1 MGATTVNTWKS
12 LPAKS
17 LPPILATAILATAG
31 LALGALSAP
40 ARATTIDYSL
50 NDYVGS
56 GRPSLPAPYGTV
68 ALTSSGSNVDV
79 TLTLAS
85 GVGLVHTGAGY
96 SLTWDLTGDPAITV
110 SGQPSGFSLVTNV
123 SASGS
128 GSWDYGLKCSVSTCG
143 HGGSSPYTTPLSF
156 TIDNVT
162 LADFTTNGNGHYF
175 SSDVCIGVT
184 SSDTCGGGITGVITG
199 GPATVTPP
207 PSPSSAPEPASSAGL
222 MVLALGLLGATRF
235 LGHARR

>member
-1 MGATTVNTWKS
+1 MNTWKS
-12 LPAKS
+12 LP
-17 LPPILATAILATAG
+17 AILATAG
-31 LALGALSAP
+31 LALGALPAS

-50 NDYVGS
+50 NDYVGTGTPSFS
-56 GRPSLPAPYGTV
+56 GPYGTV

-85 GVGLVHTGAGY
+85 GVGLVTTGAGL
-96 SLTWDLTGDPAITV
+96 SLTWDLTGDPTITV
-110 SGQPSGFSLVTNV
+110 ANLPPGFSLADNDTSVHTG
-123 SASGS
+123 SAGYWNYALS
-128 GSWDYGLKCSVSTCG
+128 CSTSTCG
-143 HGGSSPYTTPLSF
+143 TGGNDPYTTPVSF

-162 LADFTTNGNGHYF
+162 LADFTANSDGHYF
-175 SSDVCIGVT
+175 SSDVCVGV
-184 SSDTCGGGITGVITG
+184 SGGTCSGGITGVITG

-207 PSPSSAPEPASSAGL
+207 PSPSSVPEPASSASL

>member
-1 MGATTVNTWKS
+1 MNTWKS
-12 LPAKS
+12 LP
-17 LPPILATAILATAG
+17 AILATAG
-31 LALGALSAP
+31 LALGALPAS

-56 GRPSLPAPYGTV
+56 GTPSPLSSYGTV

-85 GVGLVHTGAGY
+85 GVGLVTTGAGY
-96 SLTWDLTGDPAITV
+96 PLTWDLTGDPTIMVTNL
-110 SGQPSGFSLVTNV
+110 PSGFSLNTTSPV
-123 SASGS
+123 SASAS
-128 GSWDYGLKCSVSTCG
+128 GSWDYSLLCTTSTCG
-143 HGGSSPYTTPLSF
+143 HGGQSPYTTPVSF

-162 LADFTTNGNGHYF
+162 LADFTMNSDNHYF
-175 SSDVCIGVT
+175 SSDVCVGVSGGT
-184 SSDTCGGGITGVITG
+184 CSSGITGVITG

-207 PSPSSAPEPASSAGL
+207 PSPSSVPEPASSAGL
-222 MVLALGLLGATRF
+222 VVLALGLLGATRF

>member
-1 MGATTVNTWKS
+1 MNTWKS
-12 LPAKS
+12 LP
-17 LPPILATAILATAG
+17 AILATAG
-31 LALGALSAP
+31 LALGALPAP

-50 NDYVGS
+50 NDYVGTGTPSFS
-56 GRPSLPAPYGTV
+56 GPYGTV

-85 GVGLVHTGAGY
+85 GVGLVTTGAGL
-96 SLTWDLTGDPAITV
+96 SLTWDLTGDPTITV
-110 SGQPSGFSLVTNV
+110 SGQPSGFSFVTNV

-128 GSWDYGLKCSVSTCG
+128 GSWNYALSCSTSTCG
-143 HGGSSPYTTPLSF
+143 TGGNDPYTTPVSF

-162 LADFTTNGNGHYF
+162 LADFTTNSDNHYF
-175 SSDVCIGVT
+175 SSDVCVGV
-184 SSDTCGGGITGVITG
+184 SSGTCSSGITGVITG

-207 PSPSSAPEPASSAGL
+207 PSPSSVPEPASSAGL
-222 MVLALGLLGATRF
+222 VVLALGLLGATRF